1 MCAVIA
7 IVPVGWR
14 QAHSW
19 CAGRH
24 VHNGSGVGSRQL
36 DQLQRAGDCRGGS
49 IARSMPATPM
59 PQAVALC
66 RGSACLARFSSGVI
80 SPYSGGLA
88 MACGG
93 TSPPVLHRAGKNR
106 LMAGFFIEMIVSL
119 RRCQVSEACRI
130 LRNSVCDIF
139 GIRLCGT
146 RLFSD
151 RLKTSK
157 APFLMTDLVINLKL
171 GSMFLCQ

>member
-93 TSPPVLHRAGKNR
+93 TSPPVLHRAGKKPAHGR
-106 LMAGFFIEMIVSL
+106 FLYRDDCKFKALSGFGGVQHFAQLCL
-119 RRCQVSEACRI
+119 RYLWYQAVRYTA
-130 LRNSVCDIF
+130 F
-139 GIRLCGT
+139 
-146 RLFSD
+146 F
-151 RLKTSK
+151 
-157 APFLMTDLVINLKL
+157 
-171 GSMFLCQ
+171 